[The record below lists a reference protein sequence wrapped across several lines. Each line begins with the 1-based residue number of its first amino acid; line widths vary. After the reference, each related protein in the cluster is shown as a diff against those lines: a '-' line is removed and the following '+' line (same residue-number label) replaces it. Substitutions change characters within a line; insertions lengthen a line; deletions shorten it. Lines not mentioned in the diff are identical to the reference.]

1 MDSAGERKGLDE
13 RIYAALSY
21 ANVHPDM
28 EAYARGI
35 ESQAEFDAAVAE
47 ITEIDGG
54 FELDIPS
61 LEINKLS
68 KTVTH
73 ESYTHDW
80 YAYRVLKHRAKF
92 IRKSTIA
99 ENGTVCH
106 DTILKVK

>member
-1 MDSAGERKGLDE
+1 MATSSMPERKKLDE

-28 EAYARGI
+28 EAYKRGL

-61 LEINKLS
+61 LPCKNGEPCCREPV
-68 KTVTH
+68 KT
-73 ESYTHDW
+73 E
-80 YAYRVLKHRAKF
+80 
-92 IRKSTIA
+92 
-99 ENGTVCH
+99 
-106 DTILKVK
+106 